1 MNAIVDT
8 FLLAGDKVMPK
19 MHVRQAGFAYSV
31 CGPFT
36 KNKEWITKQKHRRFK
51 INLSKRIRQSLFS
64 TWYGLWRF

>member
-36 KNKEWITKQKHRRFK
+36 KNKEWITKQKRRRFK
-51 INLSKRIRQSLFS
+51 IHLSKRIRQSLFS

>member
-1 MNAIVDT
+1 MNAVVDT

-36 KNKEWITKQKHRRFK
+36 KNKEWITK
-51 INLSKRIRQSLFS
+51 
-64 TWYGLWRF
+64 